1 MIPMRLVP
9 AFQLSVRAALS
20 AALAVALAQ
29 WLRLDH
35 PLYALIAAVIVT
47 EVTPAQTRS
56 LGMTRLLGTV
66 VGALVGAALSF
77 VLPGGPWSIGV
88 SILLAMFASHMLGLT
103 EAAKV
108 SGYVCAII
116 VLDHRNEPWS
126 YALHRLFETA
136 LGIGV
141 ALCVSLAPTVLRA
154 NKLRSP

>member
-1 MIPMRLVP
+1 MIPANFVP

-20 AALAVALAQ
+20 AAFAVALAQ

-47 EVTPAQTRS
+47 EITPAQTRS
-56 LGMTRLLGTV
+56 LGRRRLLGTV
-66 VGALVGAALSF
+66 VGALVGAVLSF
-77 VLPGGPWSIGV
+77 VLPPGPWSIGA
-88 SILLAMFASHMLGLT
+88 SILLAMFASHMLGLG

-116 VLDHRNEPWS
+116 VLEHRNEPWS
-126 YALHRLFETA
+126 YALARLIETL

-141 ALCVSLAPTVLRA
+141 AWCVSLVPKFLRA
-154 NKLRSP
+154 NKHPRS

>member
-1 MIPMRLVP
+1 MIPANFVP

-56 LGMTRLLGTV
+56 LGMMRLLGTV
-66 VGALVGAALSF
+66 LGALVGAALSQ
-77 VLPGGPWSIGV
+77 VLPSGPWSIGV
-88 SILLAMFASHMLGLT
+88 SILVAMFASHMLGLA

-116 VLDHRNEPWS
+116 VLEHRTEPWS
-126 YALHRLFETA
+126 YATHRLVETL

-141 ALCVSLAPTVLRA
+141 AWCVSLAPTVLRA
-154 NKLRSP
+154 HRHRGS